1 MAGGPR
7 RAGSSAECQVSGFR
21 VASGLMR
28 LPQSALPR
36 YALAVAAFLMSLLLR
51 GALEA
56 WLSTDRGFIVFL
68 PAVILTTFFA
78 GLGPAI
84 VTALLSGVAL
94 WYFFLPPSYSFALTP
109 AEAVGLA
116 TFAFGNIV
124 AITLVHWLRVTVAR
138 LEVERAR
145 AEALLSDMTLL
156 HELGNRLALEN
167 SARDE
172 CLDEIIDAAIGI
184 AGADKGNL
192 QVYDA
197 DSGKLTI
204 TAQRGFDEPFLKFFA
219 SVTNRSCACGAAV
232 GSIERVIVEDVT
244 TSSIFAG
251 RASRQVLLDAG
262 VRAVISTPLMSSEGA
277 LLGVISTH
285 FARPH
290 RPAERQLRSADL
302 LARQAASYL
311 ERQRGQEIQAT
322 LNRELQHRSNNL
334 LAVVQSI
341 AGRSLSGDHPPAQAR
356 AVFQARL
363 QALARVNRRL
373 MQANWSSVAVRD
385 IVHLELEPFAGRAI
399 VEGADVTLG
408 TQQAQSLSLALH
420 ELATNAAKYGALTN
434 GSGRIGISWALA
446 RDERHTVL
454 QFKWRESGGPIV
466 TAPTRRGF
474 GTTLLTAAFA
484 DVRLDY
490 AADGLSCEFAVPLG
504 RNGNGDAHVP
514 APG

>member
-1 MAGGPR
+1 VR
-7 RAGSSAECQVSGFR
+7 GFR
-21 VASGLMR
+21 TASDLMR
-28 LPQSALPR
+28 LPQSAFLR

-51 GALEA
+51 GALET
-56 WLSTDRGFIVFL
+56 WLPTDRGFIVFL

-84 VTALLSGVAL
+84 VTAVLSGVAL
-94 WYFFLPPSYSFALTP
+94 WYIFLPPFYSFALTP
-109 AEAVGLA
+109 ADAVGLT
-116 TFAFGNIV
+116 TFAFSSIV
-124 AITLVHWLRVTVAR
+124 AIALVHWLRVTVAR

-156 HELGNRLALEN
+156 HQLGNRLALED

-172 CLDEIIDAAIGI
+172 CLDEIIGTAIGI

-204 TAQRGFDEPFLKFFA
+204 AAQRGFDDPFLKFFA
-219 SVTNRSCACGAAV
+219 SLTDGSACGAAIHSV
-232 GSIERVIVEDVT
+232 ERVIVEDVT
-244 TSSIFAG
+244 ISSIFAG
-251 RASRQVLLDAG
+251 QASRQVLLDAG

-290 RPAERQLRSADL
+290 RPAEQQLRSTDL
-302 LARQAASYL
+302 LARQAAGYL
-311 ERQRGQEIQAT
+311 ERQRAQDIQAT

-334 LAVVQSI
+334 LAVVQAI
-341 AGRSLSGDHPPAQAR
+341 ASRSLSGDHSPAQAR
-356 AVFQARL
+356 ALFQARL

-373 MQANWSSVAVRD
+373 METNWGGVGVRD
-385 IVHLELEPFAGRAI
+385 IVRLELEPFAGRAI
-399 VEGADVTLG
+399 VEGADVALG
-408 TQQAQSLSLALH
+408 AQHAQSLSLALH

-434 GSGRIGISWALA
+434 GSGRIGISWALS
-446 RDERHTVL
+446 RDDQRSVL